1 MYETINAL
9 TEQLFPGKS
18 AISDVLSVTGNQI
31 RRLQLVELFRGRVC
45 EKSDDLIHGGFCQ
58 GNVFDNTRRL

>member
-1 MYETINAL
+1 MTENCLMYETINAL

-31 RRLQLVELFRGRVC
+31 RRLQLVELFRARC
-45 EKSDDLIHGGFCQ
+45 EKSDNLIRGIVRQRF
-58 GNVFDNTRRL
+58 R